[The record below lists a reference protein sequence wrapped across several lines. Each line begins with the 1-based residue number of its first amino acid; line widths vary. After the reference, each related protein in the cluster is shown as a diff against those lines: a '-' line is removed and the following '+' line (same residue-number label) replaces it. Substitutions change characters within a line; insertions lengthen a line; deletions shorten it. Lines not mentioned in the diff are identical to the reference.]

1 MRITGDWLTHPGTQS
16 VLSLLTCAG
25 HQAFAVG
32 GCVRNALLGVAVAD
46 VDVATSATPP
56 EVIAL
61 AQDAG
66 LRVVPTGIDHGT
78 VTVVAHG
85 TGYEVTTFRADID
98 TDGRHARVQFSTHVT
113 DDAERRDFT
122 MNALYAQA
130 DGTVVDPLGGLPDV
144 QARRL
149 RFINDAG
156 QRIREDYL
164 RILRFFRFSA
174 WYGDPDTGFDA
185 EALDAIARNLDGLDR
200 LSVERVTAELLK
212 LLAAVDPGPAVAV
225 MAQVGVLMRLLP
237 GASPKMLGPLVHLEQ
252 SFGIAPD
259 ALRRLVTLCP
269 VGDPPLR
276 LSKAQARRV
285 AMLQDGLAISD
296 GPGAL
301 GYRMGFEGARD
312 TLVLRAAMLEQPLE
326 ADALTAAQSGAQA
339 QFPVAA
345 ADLMPG
351 LEGAALGQRLSELE
365 ARWIASGFALTRE
378 GLLGRPD

>member
-1 MRITGDWLTHPGTQS
+1 MRITGAWLTHPGTQR
-16 VLSLLTCAG
+16 VLSLLTGAG
-25 HQAFAVG
+25 HQAYAVG

-46 VDVATSATPP
+46 VDIATSATPP
-56 EVIAL
+56 EVITL

-98 TDGRHARVQFSTHVT
+98 TDGRHARVRFSTDVT

-130 DGTVVDPLGGLPDV
+130 DGTVVDPLGGLPDL
-144 QARRL
+144 QTRRL

-156 QRIREDYL
+156 LRIREDYL

-174 WYGDPDTGFDA
+174 WYGDPDNGFDA
-185 EALDAIARNLDGLDR
+185 EALNAIARNLDGLDR
-200 LSVERVTAELLK
+200 LSVERVTAEMLK
-212 LLAAVDPGPAVAV
+212 LLAADDPGPAVSV
-225 MAQVGVLMRLLP
+225 MAQVGVLMRILP
-237 GASPKMLGPLVHLEQ
+237 GSSPRVLGPLVHLEKTL
-252 SFGIAPD
+252 GTDPD
-259 ALRRLVTLCP
+259 ALRRLVALMP
-269 VGDPPLR
+269 ADDPPLR

-285 AMLQDGLAISD
+285 AMLQSGLGLSD

-301 GYRMGFEGARD
+301 GYRLGFEGARD
-312 TLVLRAAMLEQPLE
+312 TLVLRAALLETPI
-326 ADALTAAQSGAQA
+326 ATDALQEAATGAKA
-339 QFPVAA
+339 RFPISA

-351 LEGAALGQRLSELE
+351 LQGAALGQRLSELE

-378 GLLGRPD
+378 ALLGRPD